1 MYCAKP
7 GQESLLS
14 GMEKFHAAGSHELS
28 DKLPTEE
35 EIISRV
41 VIRMHAAL
49 TGVVVGLIFGL
60 GLFFATIWLVL
71 KGGRHPG
78 VHLMLLGQYFP
89 GYSITFL
96 GSLVGFLYA
105 FAIGFITGALL
116 GFLYNK
122 LAK

>member
-1 MYCAKP
+1 
-7 GQESLLS
+7 
-14 GMEKFHAAGSHELS
+14 MEKFHAAGSHELS

-71 KGGRHPG
+71 KGGSHPG
-78 VHLMLLGQYFP
+78 AHLMLLGQYFP

-96 GSLVGFLYA
+96 GSLVGFFYA